1 MWTVDILIC
10 LTSVVNA
17 AALGQRLERVED
29 LSRNNRGSAIRKS
42 RVVNVIVVDQ
52 RRYFFRISW

>member
-1 MWTVDILIC
+1 MY
-10 LTSVVNA
+10 LTSSVVNA

-29 LSRNNRGSAIRKS
+29 LTRNNRGSAIRKS

-52 RRYFFRISW
+52 RYFFRISW